1 MSNKEKLQCLKDFHK
16 DILKPFPGKSPGTR
30 PEDEADGKPPQR
42 EKWASKIDFLLS
54 VAGGF
59 IGLGNVWR
67 FPYLCYKNGGGA
79 FLIPYFIFLFG
90 GGLPV
95 FFLEVVLGQFT
106 SEGGI
111 TCWEKIC
118 PIFTGIGY
126 ASVIIVSLLNVYY
139 IVILAWG
146 VYYLFQ
152 SFQSQLPWALCHQSW
167 NTENCVEDTFRKNQ
181 TMWFSLNATNFTSPV
196 TEFWENKV
204 LSLSK
209 GIDDVGVLKWDLALC
224 LLLTWVI
231 CFFCIWKGVH
241 STGKVVY
248 FTATFPFIMLIV
260 LLIRGVTLP
269 GASEG
274 IKFYLYP
281 DVSRLGDPQVWIDAG
296 TQIFFSYAICLGAMT
311 SLGSYNKYKYNCY
324 RDCLLLGCLNSGT
337 SFVSGFAIFSVLGFM
352 AQEQG
357 VDIADVAE
365 SGPGLAFIAY
375 PKAVSMM
382 PLPTFWAI
390 LFFVMLLLLG
400 LDSQFVEVEGQI
412 TSLVDLYPSFL
423 RKGHRREIFIAIVC
437 ILSYLL
443 GLTMVTEGGMYVFQL
458 FDYYAASGVCLLWV
472 AFFECIAVAWVY
484 GADKFYDNIEDM
496 IGYRP
501 GPWMKWSWCVITP
514 LLCLG
519 CFIFSLAKY
528 TPLTYN
534 KYYTY
539 PDWAIGLGW
548 FLALSSMMCI
558 PLVMVYKI
566 MRSEGSLIERI
577 KLVKAPREI
586 NRWAKES
593 EGSTPFCP
601 NSGHMKPTHV
611 IVETMM

>member
-1 MSNKEKLQCLKDFHK
+1 MWHQLRSCSFPLHTIITLEQIEPLKKGLVVIAWLVATVDRSSFSQSAESST
-16 DILKPFPGKSPGTR
+16 LYRTRLNMLSPTPSPF
-30 PEDEADGKPPQR
+30 
-42 EKWASKIDFLLS
+42 I
-54 VAGGF
+54 
-59 IGLGNVWR
+59 
-67 FPYLCYKNGGGA
+67 
-79 FLIPYFIFLFG
+79 
-90 GGLPV
+90 
-95 FFLEVVLGQFT
+95 
-106 SEGGI
+106 
-111 TCWEKIC
+111 
-118 PIFTGIGY
+118 
-126 ASVIIVSLLNVYY
+126 
-139 IVILAWG
+139 
-146 VYYLFQ
+146 
-152 SFQSQLPWALCHQSW
+152 
-167 NTENCVEDTFRKNQ
+167 
-181 TMWFSLNATNFTSPV
+181 
-196 TEFWENKV
+196 
-204 LSLSK
+204 
-209 GIDDVGVLKWDLALC
+209 
-224 LLLTWVI
+224 LLL
-231 CFFCIWKGVH
+231 
-241 STGKVVY
+241 
-248 FTATFPFIMLIV
+248 
-260 LLIRGVTLP
+260 
-269 GASEG
+269 
-274 IKFYLYP
+274 
-281 DVSRLGDPQVWIDAG
+281 
-296 TQIFFSYAICLGAMT
+296 
-311 SLGSYNKYKYNCY
+311 
-324 RDCLLLGCLNSGT
+324 
-337 SFVSGFAIFSVLGFM
+337 
-352 AQEQG
+352 
-357 VDIADVAE
+357 
-365 SGPGLAFIAY
+365 GPGLAFIAY

-548 FLALSSMMCI
+548 FLALSSMLCI

-611 IVETMM
+611 IVETMMWPSVHPPSHTPFGSLLTLSLESGLWRCLFALDFWLSALVENVVYYVSACAYFV